1 MIKREIEK
9 RLNESLKNKEIT
21 ILIGPRQIGKTTVL
35 QKIETEFRRKG
46 AQVLFFNLDIESD
59 AKFFESQET
68 LLNRIQLEFGTNEGY
83 VFIDEIQ
90 QKENAGRFMKGLY
103 DMNLPYKFVVT
114 GSGSLE
120 LKEKIGEALTGRK
133 ELIEMRP
140 ISFFEFVDYRTQY
153 RYTNRL
159 IQYCQLE
166 QDKLELFLNEYITFG
181 GYPKVV
187 ISDSIQRKKEVMNEI
202 FTSYIMKDITAL
214 LRVRTPDKFTK
225 MIQLLAVLDGQLLNY
240 SQLALE
246 VGVSLDTLKNYLWYA
261 QQTFVIELVKPYFT
275 NAKKELTKSPTIY
288 FHDLGMCNFG
298 RGRYGQPSAKS
309 EGFLFQNF
317 VFQLLMKKNTSQAQK
332 VHYWRTKDKAEVDF
346 VIYSEGENLPVE
358 VKFSKLKQKTLSRS
372 FRSFINKYQPTKAFV
387 INLSLDSQ
395 VKIGKTT
402 VEFTP
407 YWKLI

>member
-288 FHDLGMCNFG
+288 FHDLGMFNFG

>member
-59 AKFFESQET
+59 AKFFDSQET

-288 FHDLGMCNFG
+288 FHDLGMFNFG